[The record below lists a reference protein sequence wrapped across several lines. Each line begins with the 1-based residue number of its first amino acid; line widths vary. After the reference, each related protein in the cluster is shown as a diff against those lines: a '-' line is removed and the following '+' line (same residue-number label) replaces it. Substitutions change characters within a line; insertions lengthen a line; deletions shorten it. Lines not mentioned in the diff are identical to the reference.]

1 MIFVTVGT
9 TDFDALVR
17 AMDDLAPTL
26 DEPVIAQIGRGQYEP
41 RNMQFVRFA
50 PSLDPYYSQ
59 ARVVV
64 SHGGLGTLIE
74 VMQRGLKLIGLSNPD
89 RYDRHQDDLL
99 GAFEAAGHMLWCR
112 DLADLPQ
119 ALREADARTFTPYAS
134 PPCHIAQ
141 VIRDYLAKVR

>member
-26 DEPVIAQIGRGQYEP
+26 DEPVIAQIGRGLYEP
-41 RNMQFVRFA
+41 RNMEFVRSA
-50 PSLDPYYSQ
+50 PSLDLYYSQ

-99 GAFEAAGHMLWCR
+99 GAFEVAGHMLWCR

-119 ALREADARTFTPYAS
+119 ALREADVRTFTPYVS
-134 PPCHIAQ
+134 PPCHIAK